1 MGTLQ
6 SGHFEMK
13 TKTSENLHVFRGF
26 CFLFMI
32 KYNEKAIKTG
42 GLRHDTVS
50 EEKSDAWR
58 QQ

>member
-1 MGTLQ
+1 
-6 SGHFEMK
+6 MK

-26 CFLFMI
+26 CLLFMI